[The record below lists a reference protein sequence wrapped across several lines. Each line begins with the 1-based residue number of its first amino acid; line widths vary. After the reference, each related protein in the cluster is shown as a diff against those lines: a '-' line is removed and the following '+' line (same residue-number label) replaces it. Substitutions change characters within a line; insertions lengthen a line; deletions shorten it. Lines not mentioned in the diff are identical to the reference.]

1 METNVLRTH
10 FVLSAHAY
18 PGPIL
23 GCGSI
28 VGHGRFV
35 RAENSVAHGRV
46 YGHERYS
53 GIGAS
58 TGEYSM

>member
-23 GCGSI
+23 GCGPI
-28 VGHGRFV
+28 VGHGRFWGG
-35 RAENSVAHGRV
+35 AENSDLSHMDV
-46 YGHERYS
+46 Y
-53 GIGAS
+53 
-58 TGEYSM
+58 TGMCVISV